1 MATIKK
7 AAPKKTAAPHKE
19 PAHHAPAV
27 PHKEA
32 HNPAANHHIPP
43 PLPKTGVH
51 AIDKA
56 PGAENPQLKD
66 HVLHCKDMLTG
77 MGIKSYNAVV
87 NVVMADI
94 RNGRIDTK
102 LTGDQAKAEIE
113 NILK

>member
-1 MATIKK
+1 MAIKK

-19 PAHHAPAV
+19 PVHHTPAA
-27 PHKEA
+27 PHKEP

-43 PLPKTGVH
+43 APPKTGVH

-56 PGAENPQLKD
+56 KPAEKPQLKD
-66 HVLHCKDMLTG
+66 HVLHCKAMLTG

-102 LTGDQAKAEIE
+102 LTGEDAAAEIR